1 MASVGIITQPS
12 WHTETNAAPKSRAA
26 SAKQQRKRHDRA
38 PPQPVSDLPS
48 APESRSAIPTRAAAA
63 EQGQDVTPSGAA
75 RQTKGSAHMS
85 GGVCTLKCRGGG
97 KIWVFEEVM
106 AELHLHDGDEVDH
119 DTMWRAIDLMAAF
132 IRAYEDTKPIHNR
145 IYSNAL
151 DEIET
156 VIARRNAALH
166 GRN

>member
-1 MASVGIITQPS
+1 
-12 WHTETNAAPKSRAA
+12 
-26 SAKQQRKRHDRA
+26 
-38 PPQPVSDLPS
+38 
-48 APESRSAIPTRAAAA
+48 
-63 EQGQDVTPSGAA
+63 
-75 RQTKGSAHMS
+75 MS